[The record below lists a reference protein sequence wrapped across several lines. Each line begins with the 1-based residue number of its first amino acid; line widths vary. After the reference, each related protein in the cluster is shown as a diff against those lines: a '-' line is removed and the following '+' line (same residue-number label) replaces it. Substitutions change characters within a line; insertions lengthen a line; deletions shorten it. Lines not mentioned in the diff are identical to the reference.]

1 MGIAVLA
8 VTGVAVKVFS
18 GVGVNDGVDDGLLVD
33 SGVAVFVGVFTGVL
47 VGVLVWV
54 LVGVDVHDGVGVGVG
69 VGEPTQIVG
78 VAFWDCALA
87 AEHSNN
93 TNPNNDFLFLLIF
106 LFR

>member
-8 VTGVAVKVFS
+8 VTGVVVKVFS

-54 LVGVDVHDGVGVGVG
+54 LV
-69 VGEPTQIVG
+69 
-78 VAFWDCALA
+78 
-87 AEHSNN
+87 
-93 TNPNNDFLFLLIF
+93 IF
-106 LFR
+106 CRIKEEKKSETRG